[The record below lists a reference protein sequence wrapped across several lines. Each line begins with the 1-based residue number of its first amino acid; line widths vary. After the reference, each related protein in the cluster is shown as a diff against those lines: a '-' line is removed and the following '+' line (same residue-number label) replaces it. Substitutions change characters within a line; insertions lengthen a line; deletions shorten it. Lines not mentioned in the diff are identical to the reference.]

1 MNHLNS
7 LKFVWTSRETNY
19 QYLVS
24 ILKKLGHIPQQI
36 YLVSPSYLR
45 LWAIATSGQ
54 LLGFDVT
61 DDQKLLQT
69 EIDRLDKIEAEYR
82 PIREDLERQLRES
95 EERLREHQQT
105 LLEAEK
111 ALIKLDP
118 SGKLT

>member
-7 LKFVWTSRETNY
+7 LKFAWTSRETNY
-19 QYLVS
+19 QYLAS

-45 LWAIATSGQ
+45 LWTIATSGE
-54 LLGFDVT
+54 LLGHDVT
-61 DDQKLLQT
+61 EYRHLLQT

>member
-1 MNHLNS
+1 
-7 LKFVWTSRETNY
+7 
-19 QYLVS
+19 LVS

-69 EIDRLDKIEAEYR
+69 EIDRLDKIEVEYR
-82 PIREDLERQLRES
+82 PIKDDLERQLRES
-95 EERLREHQQT
+95 EERLREHQQI

>member
-1 MNHLNS
+1 MGTGLSPFKNHES
-7 LKFVWTSRETNY
+7 HQQRNY
-19 QYLVS
+19 LT
-24 ILKKLGHIPQQI
+24 
-36 YLVSPSYLR
+36 SPSYLR

-69 EIDRLDKIEAEYR
+69 EIDRLDKSSSEYR